1 MTRCPIGM
9 HYTKLDT
16 LSECERY
23 LNSYWACHSLSHLPI
38 GWSSVIFHTTK
49 KFAGPD
55 ALIWLC
61 TLVFFHYKLINCSA
75 PRLGKQVCLL
85 RNKSKL
91 CALTNGESG
100 CRENNVQ
107 HPPTSKAVFP
117 KLYTYIEITKCCYY
131 DGSLSHT
138 SPETLAS
145 VWQCDMGAGKKC
157 RILDYF
163 RSDVQNLYFNFSDFM
178 PRNNWRCYSKPSS
191 CQRTSSINIIWKLIK
206 YINSQTPSQIYWF
219 TFSGTGIQ

>member
-1 MTRCPIGM
+1 MPNR
-9 HYTKLDT
+9 
-16 LSECERY
+16 
-23 LNSYWACHSLSHLPI
+23 
-38 GWSSVIFHTTK
+38 
-49 KFAGPD
+49 D
-55 ALIWLC
+55 ALYQTRHPIRMWETLELLLGMSLIKPSSDRLVICDFPYYKEICWPWC
-61 TLVFFHYKLINCSA
+61 TDMTLYSCIFPYKLINCSA

-91 CALTNGESG
+91 CALTNGKSG

-191 CQRTSSINIIWKLIK
+191 CQRTSSINIIWKLIR